1 MEMLPNDIRQHKFRR
16 GMRGYDTDEVDQ
28 FLEHLATVLEDAL
41 AARRTAELAKERLEQ
56 DIQSFR
62 QQEGA
67 LKQAVVTVQNAM
79 SQAREANGQELESI
93 RRKAEGDARA
103 ILQRAESERQKLE
116 LDLHYLRESRRNFME
131 QFRAFCEAQLRTLDA
146 VEGPATAREQADES
160 ATAKRRPKGT
170 SDAKPTVTPMT
181 REQAAPGPSSGE
193 TSPQPWMPPRVERP
207 SGAGPTDSESVLVFP
222 PPLVPTRQKSG
233 KE

>member
-28 FLEHLATVLEDAL
+28 FLEHVATVLEDAL
-41 AARRTAELAKERLEQ
+41 AARRTAELTKERLEQ

-116 LDLHYLRESRRNFME
+116 LDLHYLRDSRRNFIE

-146 VEGPATAREQADES
+146 VEGTVTAKDQADES
-160 ATAKRRPKGT
+160 AAAKRRPKGA
-170 SDAKPTVTPMT
+170 SDVKPAIAPLP
-181 REQAAPGPSSGE
+181 REEAAPRLSSGE
-193 TSPQPWMPPRVERP
+193 TNPQPWMPPRVERP
-207 SGAGPTDSESVLVFP
+207 RGTGPADSESVLAFP
-222 PPLVPTRQKSG
+222 PPLVPARQKSG